1 MPTDWTEIVRQHG
14 PGVFRAAWRVLGHEA
29 DTEDVVQAVFLEA
42 HRLWRAR
49 PAEQWVGILRSMA
62 TRRALDHLR
71 RRKTFAAGEELDVAA
86 ASDDPVAD
94 AIGRELAQRLSQAL
108 TELPRREAE
117 VFCLRFFED
126 FSYQQIAEQLSIQV
140 SAVSTALN
148 KARAKLALML
158 DGVRKGD

>member
-1 MPTDWTEIVRQHG
+1 MSCKQCFSKPIACG
-14 PGVFRAAWRVLGHEA
+14 A
-29 DTEDVVQAVFLEA
+29 
-42 HRLWRAR
+42 AR

-108 TELPRREAE
+108 TELPRRKAE

-140 SAVSTALN
+140 VPPF
-148 KARAKLALML
+148 R
-158 DGVRKGD
+158 RR

>member
-1 MPTDWTEIVRQHG
+1 MSCKQCFSKPIACG
-14 PGVFRAAWRVLGHEA
+14 
-29 DTEDVVQAVFLEA
+29 
-42 HRLWRAR
+42 AR

-94 AIGRELAQRLSQAL
+94 AIGELAQRLSQAL
-108 TELPRREAE
+108 TELPLREAE

-140 SAVSTALN
+140 SAVSTALE
-148 KARAKLALML
+148 
-158 DGVRKGD
+158 